1 MGFFNGSTTTT
12 TTQTPYGPAAG
23 HMNAALN
30 NLGNQQYY
38 NYGGPWYAS
47 QNPMMQGAGAM
58 GYGMGMDFMNQGK
71 NAFGAGMSG
80 YQDQLSQMQNLGP
93 QRFQYDQGTA
103 NAVMNQMSGGLTSQ
117 ANLAGLLSS
126 RNLDSQLGQLMGD
139 AGTTGQ
145 FGTQL
150 SSKLAGNAASANAL
164 SREALQGQIQ
174 NLYTNAAGTAAN
186 AGMAAGG
193 KNMASA
199 IGNQQALL
207 GGYGNMAN
215 MGYKAGMG
223 GLGAMRQAGMDQFGY
238 DKYKTQAGLDQ
249 YKANLFGQQQFYN
262 NQFNP
267 AFQAANAFKTTN
279 TTQKENMSGI
289 GKLGAIAGLAGSI
302 YGGFS
307 GMGGMGGLGGMMSGL
322 PGGMGGDIMGLFG
335 QGNMGGGANI
345 YNNPYY
351 TGNF

>member
-1 MGFFNGSTTTT
+1 MGFFSGSTTSTR
-12 TTQTPYGPAAG
+12 TQTPYGPAAG
-23 HMNAALN
+23 HMNAALG

-126 RNLDSQLGQLMGD
+126 RNLDSQLGQLMGA

-145 FGTQL
+145 FGTKL
-150 SSKLAGNAASANAL
+150 SSKLAGGAASANAL

-174 NLYTNAAGTAAN
+174 NMYGNAASAAAN

-193 KNMASA
+193 KNLSSA
-199 IGNQQALL
+199 LGNQQALL

-215 MGYKAGMG
+215 MGFKAGMG

-249 YKANLFGQQQFYN
+249 YKANLFGQQQFYT
-262 NQFNP
+262 NQFTP
-267 AFQAANAFKTTN
+267 AFNAANAFKTTSA
-279 TTQKENMSGI
+279 TQQDNMSGL
-289 GKLGAIAGLAGSI
+289 GKLSAL
-302 YGGFS
+302 GGFGMDLLGGFGMM
-307 GMGGMGGLGGMMSGL
+307 GMGPMA
-322 PGGMGGDIMGLFG
+322 DYF
-335 QGNMGGGANI
+335 ANQ
-345 YNNPYY
+345 
-351 TGNF
+351 

>member
-1 MGFFNGSTTTT
+1 MGFFSGSTTST

-30 NLGNQQYY
+30 NLGNQQWQQ
-38 NYGGPWYAS
+38 YGGPWYAS
-47 QNPMMQGAGAM
+47 QNPYMQGAGMM

-93 QRFQYDQGTA
+93 QRFQYDQNTA
-103 NAVMNQMSGGLTSQ
+103 NQVMNQMSGGLTSQ

-126 RNLDSQLGQLMGD
+126 RNLDSQLGQLMGA

-145 FGTQL
+145 FGSKL
-150 SSKLAGNAASANAL
+150 SSKLAGGAASANAL

-174 NLYTNAAGTAAN
+174 NMYTNAAGAAAN
-186 AGMAAGG
+186 AGMNAGG
-193 KNMASA
+193 QNLRSA
-199 IGNQQALL
+199 LGNQQALL

-238 DKYKTQAGLDQ
+238 DKYKTEAGLNE
-249 YKANLFGQQQFYN
+249 YKNNLFGQQQFYT
-262 NQFNP
+262 NQFTP
-267 AFQAANAFKTTN
+267 AFNAANAFKTS
-279 TTQKENMSGI
+279 TQTQTSNPSGI
-289 GKLGAIAGLAGSI
+289 SKLGQLAGLAGSI

-307 GMGGMGGLGGMMSGL
+307 GMGGMGGMMSNL
-322 PGGMGGDIMGLFG
+322 PGGLGGDIMGMFG
-335 QGNMGGGANI
+335 QGDMGGGANI

>member
-1 MGFFNGSTTTT
+1 MYGVGNNAVNMG
-12 TTQTPYGPAAG
+12 
-23 HMNAALN
+23 
-30 NLGNQQYY
+30 
-38 NYGGPWYAS
+38 
-47 QNPMMQGAGAM
+47 QG
-58 GYGMGMDFMNQGK
+58 FMNQGMK
-71 NAFGAGMSG
+71 G

-126 RNLDSQLGQLMGD
+126 RNLDSQLGQLMGA

-186 AGMAAGG
+186 AGMSAGG

-207 GGYGNMAN
+207 GGYRNMAN
-215 MGYKAGMG
+215 MGFNFG
-223 GLGAMRQAGMDQFGY
+223 RQG
-238 DKYKTQAGLDQ
+238 AGLMGAAGTGLQDYNQ
-249 YKANLFGQQQFYN
+249 MYTDNLRHQFMDRQSIPITDMINRINTYGSLGGQQTNSVDNSLWGNIGAGIQGGVQGYN
-262 NQFNP
+262 
-267 AFQAANAFKTTN
+267 
-279 TTQKENMSGI
+279 
-289 GKLGAIAGLAGSI
+289 I
-302 YGGFS
+302 YKDIFS
-307 GMGGMGGLGGMMSGL
+307 G
-322 PGGMGGDIMGLFG
+322 DD
-335 QGNMGGGANI
+335 
-345 YNNPYY
+345 
-351 TGNF
+351 